1 MHWLRECPKAT
12 DSEKETL
19 RKKLREANQ
28 AKRARLKRLGECL
41 PVPGRKVTLNG
52 VLELPYYP
60 DSGSDYTVICRRHWE
75 QRRTMDP
82 SVVAEDLETPV
93 MNQAFGSNW
102 ISANKKTK
110 LHLLIHTAAGPVEP
124 VNAVEVLV
132 VEADDDEFIVG
143 NDLLNVLGIDVDRQ
157 LEMLADR
164 GDDETSG
171 DSVGLEADDPPVT
184 ASEFSDANIFSAV
197 EGLIARA
204 VEKGFPLDK
213 VEQLRTIVHAYDVWR
228 LELRADPPANVP
240 PLEVRLQ
247 DGARPTKCKP
257 RKYPPHIRQ
266 FLRDFNSR
274 LVELGLDYEN
284 PDSRWASPVLPV
296 KKSADIMDLR
306 QTTDYRGP
314 NAVTETMAAV
324 MPILSLVVENASGME
339 HFGLFDFLKGFWQ
352 LPLAEISQE
361 FISYMTDEKIFTP
374 RRVPQGC
381 SDAAIYSQKTMENC
395 FASLLYEHLLIW
407 IDDLLLYAADIDTY
421 LVKLAELFSLLNQF
435 GSKLSA
441 KKTSLYQTQVKWC
454 GKVIDGQGIRHDPE
468 RIKSLRA
475 LPYPRSAGELQQFV
489 CAINWMRSSIIDFA
503 RLDDPLQHKLDN
515 ALASTKR
522 TRRVAVGIGIALNAD
537 ERRAFDQVK
546 DALANAAVLN
556 FPDDEATTC
565 LFTDASDVGYAI
577 NVTQVKDFDPKIPA
591 TEQQH
596 RLIHCSSGT
605 FTGSQ
610 LNWTVAEMEAFPLAV
625 ACDNLDYLLLRPKPF
640 RMYCDH
646 RNLIHVFAPQE
657 SEKKHVKGKLL
668 RWAMKLMNFR
678 YVVEHV
684 PGPANVWA
692 DMISRWAGNHTPTVS
707 IKRLKAVRSHTPPET
722 PPVLALRPLDDDHFV
737 WPTLVE
743 LREVQAAYS
752 SPAGAEQDENGL
764 IVLNNRLWIPPDATD
779 LLQRLCIVAHC
790 GAQGHR
796 GQHTMVA
803 HLRRLF
809 AIDHVVSVVA
819 SFVKT
824 CLLCLHSKGGEIIP
838 RPWSEV
844 IDCNTRNGVLHFD
857 FLFMG
862 ESYGTVKLDLYPTPT
877 CLGWKPLPNLI
888 CLSTDRKTHVC

>member
-1 MHWLRECPKAT
+1 MEWEDHGTRAGTVPLFAPPLPPKITSISHEFLASWKIKRREYEAEMRARCRISGENYDNVTTTIKESFNADLLDTVKNKALPDIKALFKSKMRLNMTKSDVYARILDYFNEFGEIMRANGLTGCFAGNDGAREKCKRLIASLHPAALKAEATEHERQYQRLKVKKRDQSENKKEKFKAKSEPSVEMKKKRPFGSNSSRPPAPDAAPTKLSTKPKTSSGAKSPPSPCPKCQQMHWLRECPKAT

-565 LFTDASDVGYAI
+565 LFTDASDVGQS
-577 NVTQVKDFDPKIPA
+577 TQ
-591 TEQQH
+591 
-596 RLIHCSSGT
+596 
-605 FTGSQ
+605 
-610 LNWTVAEMEAFPLAV
+610 
-625 ACDNLDYLLLRPKPF
+625 LDR
-640 RMYCDH
+640 C
-646 RNLIHVFAPQE
+646 
-657 SEKKHVKGKLL
+657 
-668 RWAMKLMNFR
+668 
-678 YVVEHV
+678 
-684 PGPANVWA
+684 
-692 DMISRWAGNHTPTVS
+692 
-707 IKRLKAVRSHTPPET
+707 
-722 PPVLALRPLDDDHFV
+722 
-737 WPTLVE
+737 
-743 LREVQAAYS
+743 
-752 SPAGAEQDENGL
+752 
-764 IVLNNRLWIPPDATD
+764 
-779 LLQRLCIVAHC
+779 
-790 GAQGHR
+790 
-796 GQHTMVA
+796 
-803 HLRRLF
+803 
-809 AIDHVVSVVA
+809 
-819 SFVKT
+819 
-824 CLLCLHSKGGEIIP
+824 
-838 RPWSEV
+838 
-844 IDCNTRNGVLHFD
+844 
-857 FLFMG
+857 
-862 ESYGTVKLDLYPTPT
+862 
-877 CLGWKPLPNLI
+877 
-888 CLSTDRKTHVC
+888 

>member
-1 MHWLRECPKAT
+1 MEWEDHGTRAGTVPLFAPPLPPKITSISHEFLASWKIKRREYEAEMRARCRISGENYDNVTTTIKESFNADLLDTVKNKALPDIKALFKSKMRLNMTKSDVYARILDYFNEFGEIMRANGLTGCFAGNDGAREKCKRLIASLHPAALKAEATEHERQYQRLKVKKRDQSENKKEKFKAKSEPSVEMKKKRPFGSNSSRPPAPDAAPTKLSTKPKTSSGAKSPPSPCPKCQQMHWLRECPKAT

-640 RMYCDH
+640 R
-646 RNLIHVFAPQE
+646 
-657 SEKKHVKGKLL
+657 
-668 RWAMKLMNFR
+668 
-678 YVVEHV
+678 
-684 PGPANVWA
+684 
-692 DMISRWAGNHTPTVS
+692 IS
-707 IKRLKAVRSHTPPET
+707 
-722 PPVLALRPLDDDHFV
+722 
-737 WPTLVE
+737 
-743 LREVQAAYS
+743 
-752 SPAGAEQDENGL
+752 
-764 IVLNNRLWIPPDATD
+764 
-779 LLQRLCIVAHC
+779 
-790 GAQGHR
+790 
-796 GQHTMVA
+796 
-803 HLRRLF
+803 
-809 AIDHVVSVVA
+809 
-819 SFVKT
+819 
-824 CLLCLHSKGGEIIP
+824 
-838 RPWSEV
+838 
-844 IDCNTRNGVLHFD
+844 
-857 FLFMG
+857 
-862 ESYGTVKLDLYPTPT
+862 
-877 CLGWKPLPNLI
+877 
-888 CLSTDRKTHVC
+888 